1 VSTPLED
8 YAIIGDCE
16 TVALVSR
23 RGSIDWLCWPRF
35 DSGACFAALLGTSEH
50 GRWLLEAVDA
60 DAQTTRQ
67 YRPNTLILE
76 TTIVTREG
84 TVTVIDFMPL
94 RGRNSDVVRLVRGD
108 RGKVE
113 MRTELVLRF
122 DYGHTVPWVSKLPD
136 GTFRAVLTPADF
148 DASLQMDVHH
158 GCRVLELISLDPPV
172 WRRDPA
178 NGQLVTLAT
187 ITSSDNPYPG
197 PAACAYDP
205 ASSTGVLMTRRP
217 SMGRPAGWA
226 WMIYRTGLRP

>member
-1 VSTPLED
+1 MSTPLED

-35 DSGACFAALLGTSEH
+35 DSGACFAALLGTAEH
-50 GRWLLEAVDA
+50 GRWLVEAVDA
-60 DAQTTRQ
+60 DAQVTRR

-76 TTIVTREG
+76 TTIETRSG

-122 DYGHTVPWVSKLPD
+122 DYGSTVPWVSRLPD
-136 GTFRAVLTPADF
+136 GTLRAIAGPDMVVIHTPVSLRGEDLKTVATF
-148 DASLQMDVHH
+148 EVAAGEYRASGPHA
-158 GCRVLELISLDPPV
+158 
-172 WRRDPA
+172 WTF
-178 NGQLVTLAT
+178 TLA
-187 ITSSDNPYPG
+187 
-197 PAACAYDP
+197 A
-205 ASSTGVLMTRRP
+205 TG
-217 SMGRPAGWA
+217 GD
-226 WMIYRTGLRP
+226 